1 MNNEM
6 FAVKRFVA
14 ASATQNIP
22 SIVDSYTEN
31 YVDMGG
37 EFFNASGKKKSK
49 GKKRRVSG
57 RLGKKVGGFG
67 KKVGGVFGGMLA
79 AQRSRRDLRAKSK
92 ADERTTQAKSQLE
105 AAKAM
110 GKSAAGDAAIA
121 KALGSDKKEK
131 GMSTTTKI
139 AIGVG
144 ALLVIGIVGFV
155 LIKRGK
161 K

>member
-49 GKKRRVSG
+49 GKKRRAGG

-67 KKVGGVFGGMLA
+67 KKVGGVLGGMLS

-92 ADERTTQAKSQLE
+92 AEERTTQAKSQLE

-121 KALGSDKKEK
+121 RALGSDKKQK

-144 ALLVIGIVGFV
+144 ALLVLGIVGFV

>member
-49 GKKRRVSG
+49 G

-67 KKVGGVFGGMLA
+67 KKVGGVLGGMLA

>member
-37 EFFNASGKKKSK
+37 EFFNASGKKKRK
-49 GKKRRVSG
+49 VKKRRVGG
-57 RLGKKVGGFG
+57 RLGKKVGGFW
-67 KKVGGVFGGMLA
+67 KKVGGGLKGFIQ
-79 AQRSRRDLRAKSK
+79 AQRNRRDLRAKSK
-92 ADERTTQAKSQLE
+92 AEERTTQAKSQLE
-105 AAKAM
+105 AARAM

-121 KALGSDKKEK
+121 RALGSDKKQK

-144 ALLVIGIVGFV
+144 ALLVLGIVGFV

>member
-14 ASATQNIP
+14 ASATQNVP
-22 SIVDSYTEN
+22 SIVNSFTED

-49 GKKRRVSG
+49 SKKKKFGGKFR
-57 RLGKKVGGFG
+57 KKVGGGLRGF
-67 KKVGGVFGGMLA
+67 MQ
-79 AQRSRRDLRAKSK
+79 AQRNRRDLRAKSK
-92 ADERTTQAKSQLE
+92 AEERTIQAKSQLE

-121 KALGSDKKEK
+121 RALKSSDKKEK
-131 GMSTTTKI
+131 GMSTTAKI

-144 ALLVIGIVGFV
+144 ALLVLGIVGFV
-155 LIKRGK
+155 LIRRGK

>member
-57 RLGKKVGGFG
+57 RLGKKA
-67 KKVGGVFGGMLA
+67 GGVLGGMLA

-105 AAKAM
+105 SARAM

-144 ALLVIGIVGFV
+144 ALLVLGIVGFV

>member
-14 ASATQNIP
+14 ASATQNVP
-22 SIVDSYTEN
+22 SIVNSFTED

-49 GKKRRVSG
+49 SKKKKFGGKFR
-57 RLGKKVGGFG
+57 KKVGGGLRGF
-67 KKVGGVFGGMLA
+67 MQ
-79 AQRSRRDLRAKSK
+79 AQRNRRDLRAKSK
-92 ADERTTQAKSQLE
+92 AEERTIQAKSQLE

-131 GMSTTTKI
+131 GMSTTAKI

>member
-1 MNNEM
+1 M

-22 SIVDSYTEN
+22 SMVDSYTEN

-37 EFFNASGKKKSK
+37 EFFNASGKKKRK
-49 GKKRRVSG
+49 VKKRRAGG
-57 RLGKKVGGFG
+57 RLGKKVGGGLKGF
-67 KKVGGVFGGMLA
+67 MQ
-79 AQRSRRDLRAKSK
+79 AQRNRRDLRAKSK
-92 ADERTTQAKSQLE
+92 AEERTTQAKSQLE
-105 AAKAM
+105 AARAM

-121 KALGSDKKEK
+121 RALGSDKKQK

-144 ALLVIGIVGFV
+144 ALLVLGIVGFV

>member
-37 EFFNASGKKKSK
+37 EFFNASGKKKRK
-49 GKKRRVSG
+49 VKNRRVSG
-57 RLGKKVGGFG
+57 RLGKKASGFG
-67 KKVGGVFGGMLA
+67 KKVGGGLKGFMQ
-79 AQRSRRDLRAKSK
+79 AQRNRRDLRAKSK
-92 ADERTTQAKSQLE
+92 AEERTTQAKSQLE
-105 AAKAM
+105 AARAM

-121 KALGSDKKEK
+121 RALGSDKKQK

-144 ALLVIGIVGFV
+144 ALLVLGIVGFV

>member
-37 EFFNASGKKKSK
+37 EFFNASGNKKSK
-49 GKKRRVSG
+49 GKKRRA
-57 RLGKKVGGFG
+57 GGFG
-67 KKVGGVFGGMLA
+67 KKAGGVLGGMLA

-105 AAKAM
+105 SARAM

-144 ALLVIGIVGFV
+144 ALLVLGIVGFV